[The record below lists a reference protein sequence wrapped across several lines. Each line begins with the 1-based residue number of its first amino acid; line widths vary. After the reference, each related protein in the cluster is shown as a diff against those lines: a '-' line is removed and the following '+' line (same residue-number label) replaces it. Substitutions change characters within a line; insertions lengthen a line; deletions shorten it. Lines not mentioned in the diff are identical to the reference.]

1 MRMNRIPQVGKQLRL
16 RLAPGPARGGAHTA
30 DRVVRR
36 GVERVVKVWGRAACG
51 PLERGRVYGP
61 HSLCTNN
68 TM

>member
-16 RLAPGPARGGAHTA
+16 RLAPGPARGGAHT
-30 DRVVRR
+30 RR
-36 GVERVVKVWGRAACG
+36 AQGVERVVKVWGRAACG